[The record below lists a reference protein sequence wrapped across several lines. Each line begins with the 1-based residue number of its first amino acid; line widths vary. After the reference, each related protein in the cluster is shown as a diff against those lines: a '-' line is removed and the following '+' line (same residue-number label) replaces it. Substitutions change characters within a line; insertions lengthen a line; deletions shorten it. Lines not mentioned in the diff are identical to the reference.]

1 MRHATKL
8 TTVAIA
14 SLLLAGVLAQAP
26 ATADS
31 WTFRD
36 RRGGRGPLAIESV
49 KAGHWASGMPYITVT
64 LDRPLKPS
72 RMGPKDFVVVDYEG
86 NGEPT
91 SEGWIYVV
99 AQNGRLTSFEHN
111 PSTGETYGSIGFDR
125 PNPRSLRVVPWNYNQ
140 GGIGV
145 AAASYSK
152 SSAAGCGRGCW
163 DFAPNRGYLV
173 HDWTAPVF
181 ERFETPDPI
190 DDFWYEPD
198 IPVTWRATDTGF
210 SGLRRTSVLWREP
223 RGEEWRK
230 LVTRSGDGLQEA
242 RVKAVEGAHMLIQGV
257 AEDGAGNASASYSS
271 LLRIPWDDANTS
283 GPGVFTGAW
292 TPEDDPDAMHGSV
305 SVGTGPAAALTF
317 SGAGDLYCVAMSW
330 LEATPAVV
338 RLQVGD
344 ESQDLRRDATAP
356 AARTTPCVG
365 AAETGEHTATLVVLA
380 GRAGVDGYWAG
391 EQGSFEAPPG
401 LQRGHQGLEHVV
413 GIRPPLDS
421 LREAASLR
429 PSD

>member
-1 MRHATKL
+1 MRKIAKL
-8 TTVAIA
+8 TTVSIVSIA
-14 SLLLAGVLAQAP
+14 FAGVLAQAP

-36 RRGGRGPLAIESV
+36 RSGGRGPLAIESV
-49 KAGHWASGMPYITVT
+49 KAGHWPSGMPYITVT
-64 LDRPLKPS
+64 FDRPLKAS

-99 AQNGRLTSFEHN
+99 ARRGRLTSFEHN

-140 GGIGV
+140 GGIAV

-152 SSAAGCGRGCW
+152 NRAAGCSRGCW

-181 ERFETPDPI
+181 ESFVAPDPD
-190 DDFWYEPD
+190 DDFWHEPE
-198 IPVTWRATDTGF
+198 IPITWRATDTGF

-230 LVTRSGDGLQEA
+230 LVTRSVGGFQEA
-242 RVKAVEGAHMLIQGV
+242 RVRAVEGAHMLIQGV
-257 AEDGAGNASASYSS
+257 AEDGAGNASASYSA
-271 LLRIPWDDANTS
+271 LLRIPWDDANAS
-283 GPGVFTGAW
+283 GPGMFTGVW
-292 TPEDDPDAMHGSV
+292 TPEDDPEAMHESV
-305 SVGTGPAAALTF
+305 SIGTGPAATLAFT
-317 SGAGDLYCVAMSW
+317 GVGNQYCVAMSW
-330 LEATPAVV
+330 LGAQPVV
-338 RLQVGD
+338 ARLQVGD
-344 ESQDLRRDATAP
+344 QAQDLRRDADDR
-356 AARTTPCVG
+356 AARTTPCVT
-365 AAETGEHTATLVVLA
+365 APDVGEHTATLTILA

-401 LQRGHQGLEHVV
+401 ERQGRDAIGHVAGPH
-413 GIRPPLDS
+413 PSLDS
-421 LREAASLR
+421 LLDAASLR